1 MKKLFVIFAS
11 VALVAAF
18 AVSASAAD
26 WSLYG
31 SARMATYM
39 TDDDPG
45 GTADSV
51 DDLQWDLQGNSRIG
65 ANVKND
71 AVSGQ
76 FELAVG
82 GNNSGATI
90 ANNTTTRR
98 LYGVWDMGSPKLKVG
113 QDYTPVKQFISGQV
127 FDGDLGLL
135 GNGTAYGSRRPQ
147 LALDFGQFQIALIN
161 PSTSLPGGTG
171 AFTTTEDTLP
181 KLEAAFGFKT
191 DMFNVNV
198 IGGYQTFDAKGPAGV
213 SDESI
218 DSTVIGVDGGVNLGP
233 AFVKAAFSVYS
244 NGGNAGYLGAGAAT
258 SNATNDIDDS
268 DTTMYALVAGF
279 KASDKLTLEAGYG
292 YREIE
297 SDVSGAKDD
306 EETAYYVQ
314 AVIQLAPGVFVIPEF
329 GVFDRDDDATGA
341 DEGDLTYYGAKWQIN
356 F

>member
-31 SARMATYM
+31 SARMATYF

-45 GTADSV
+45 GTVDST
-51 DDLQWDLQGNSRIG
+51 DDLEWDLQSNSRVG

-76 FELAVG
+76 FEYGTGINL
-82 GNNSGATI
+82 
-90 ANNTTTRR
+90 RR
-98 LYGVWDMGSPKLKVG
+98 LYGVWDTGSVKFKVG

-127 FDGDLGLL
+127 YAGDLGLL
-135 GNGTAYGSRRPQ
+135 GNGTAYGSRKPQ
-147 LALDFGQFQIALIN
+147 LALDFGAFQIAAIQ
-161 PSTSLPGGTG
+161 PTSGAPTG
-171 AFTTTEDTLP
+171 ACAFDQAEETLP
-181 KLEAAFGFKT
+181 NIEAAFGFKQ
-191 DMFNVNV
+191 DMFFVNV
-198 IGGYQTFDAKGPAGV
+198 IGGYQTFDAQDSAGV
-213 SDESI
+213 ASDESI
-218 DSTVIGVDGGVNLGP
+218 DSTVIGVDGGVNLG
-233 AFVKAAFSVYS
+233 AAYVKAAFSIYS
-244 NGGNAGYLGAGAAT
+244 NGGNAGWYQAGSAT

-279 KASDKLTLEAGYG
+279 KASDKLTIEAGYG
-292 YREIE
+292 FRSIE
-297 SDVSGAKDD
+297 SDVTGAKDD
-306 EETAYYVQ
+306 DETAYYIQ

-329 GVFDRDDDATGA
+329 GTFDRDDDSAGV